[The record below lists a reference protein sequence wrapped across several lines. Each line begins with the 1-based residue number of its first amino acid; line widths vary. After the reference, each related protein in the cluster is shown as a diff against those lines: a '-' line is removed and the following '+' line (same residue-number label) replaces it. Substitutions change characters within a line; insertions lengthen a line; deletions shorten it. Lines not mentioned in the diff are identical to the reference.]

1 MCLFLTTKYKELLK
15 TVRKKERRVLEI
27 ASVLTTTTT
36 TKFTPKYIVLLHVF
50 LLQLA
55 NKKLVLKLL
64 KGKSYSKHM
73 ELAESLHPSG

>member
-1 MCLFLTTKYKELLK
+1 MCAFFNRELLK
-15 TVRKKERRVLEI
+15 TVRKVGRVLEI
-27 ASVLTTTTT
+27 ASVLTTT
-36 TKFTPKYIVLLHVF
+36 KFIPKYIALLHIF

-55 NKKLVLKLL
+55 NKKLKIKLV

>member
-1 MCLFLTTKYKELLK
+1 MPFLTTKYKELLK
-15 TVRKKERRVLEI
+15 TVRKVGRVLEI
-27 ASVLTTTTT
+27 ASVLTTT
-36 TKFTPKYIVLLHVF
+36 KFIPKYIVLLHIF

-55 NKKLVLKLL
+55 NKKLKIKLV